1 MSVHIFNLFDVQSVA
16 GSFQY
21 LMLGWCKTASCAT
34 VSHSTQHRAI
44 LMLLTRPYITRG
56 FISRV
61 HSSIIMVRMGPNVFL
76 GVIYYSCRT
85 MKYSPSDYNITSSVG
100 EAHHV
105 HVCVCPVYIIQD
117 NVEQLHRAWQFIG
130 SFSFITNMIA
140 FFGIF
145 FILFQLVE
153 KKWVSMINKFW
164 SFVKIFDNI
173 KPSHKNVFS
182 FF

>member
-16 GSFQY
+16 GSFTNICI
-21 LMLGWCKTASCAT
+21 WCWDDAKLQKTASCAT
-34 VSHSTQHRAI
+34 VSHSPQHSAI

-105 HVCVCPVYIIQD
+105 HVCMCPVYIIQD
-117 NVEQLHRAWQFIG
+117 NVEQLHRA
-130 SFSFITNMIA
+130 
-140 FFGIF
+140 
-145 FILFQLVE
+145 
-153 KKWVSMINKFW
+153 
-164 SFVKIFDNI
+164 
-173 KPSHKNVFS
+173 
-182 FF
+182 